1 MGFTYRCSPCKQI
14 APVFAELSAQY
25 AASSGISFLKLDVDE
40 CEDAADGVS
49 SMPTFKYYAGV
60 H

>member
-1 MGFTYRCSPCKQI
+1 MGFTYRCSACKQI
-14 APVFAELSAQY
+14 APVFVELAAQY
-25 AASSGISFLKLDVDE
+25 SGISFLKLDVDE